1 MPRGPVVALATNI
14 ENAGKAYVQNI
25 TESMR
30 QPAEKGSAAVKEAL
44 YSMVDAVNARL
55 DKFEEMLRTIMDAVC
70 TQKRHQEP
78 ERMDQSSPSSGPDSN
93 E

>member
-1 MPRGPVVALATNI
+1 MLRT
-14 ENAGKAYVQNI
+14 YVQNI
-25 TESMR
+25 TENIR
-30 QPAEKGSAAVKEAL
+30 QPAEKGSNAVKEAL
-44 YSMVDAVNARL
+44 YSMVDTMNARL

-78 ERMDQSSPSSGPDSN
+78 QKMDQSSPSSGQDSN